1 MYGPVVPVRLCRA
14 SPGRKSRDGIV
25 AAKPYAGRRAACA
38 LRPAVTPRRRPRR
51 GEARLKPPAPVVPVD
66 TLTLVETP
74 EGISLRL
81 RAAGMMPRAAAWAI
95 DFALRMVVVWFVS
108 LLLAVLGDLGVAIYL
123 IVLFCLF
130 WLYPVLFEVLMDGQ
144 TPGKRA
150 VGLRV
155 VNANGT
161 PVGWVPSI
169 VRNLM
174 RTVDMLPVCYGFGL
188 VAGLVDAHS
197 RRFGDMVAD
206 TLVVHVEHHHGH
218 HSAPAVP
225 AVQSP
230 LLLPAAEQGSIVAF
244 AERAKQLTPERQQE
258 LANLLPQLTQARG
271 AVAVQR
277 LLGMASSFLGRH

>member
-1 MYGPVVPVRLCRA
+1 MTL
-14 SPGRKSRDGIV
+14 
-25 AAKPYAGRRAACA
+25 
-38 LRPAVTPRRRPRR
+38 
-51 GEARLKPPAPVVPVD
+51 VD

-95 DFALRMVVVWFVS
+95 DFSLRLVVIWFVS
-108 LLLAVLGDLGVAIYL
+108 LALAVLGDLGVAIYL
-123 IVLFCLF
+123 IVLFGLF
-130 WLYPVLFEVLMDGQ
+130 WAYPVLFEVLMDGQ

-174 RTVDMLPVCYGFGL
+174 RTVDMLPICYGFGL
-188 VAGLVDAHS
+188 VAGFVDAHS

-206 TLVVHVEHHHGH
+206 TLVVHVDHHHGYS
-218 HSAPAVP
+218 SAPNVP

-230 LLLPAAEQGSIVAF
+230 LLLPAAEQGAIVAF
-244 AERAKQLTPERQQE
+244 AERTKQLTPERQQE